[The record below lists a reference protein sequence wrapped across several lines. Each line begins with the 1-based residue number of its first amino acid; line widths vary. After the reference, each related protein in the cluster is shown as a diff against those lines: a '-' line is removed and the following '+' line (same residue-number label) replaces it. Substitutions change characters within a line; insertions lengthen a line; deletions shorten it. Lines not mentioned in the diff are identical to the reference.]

1 MDEIILSF
9 DNREEDLKAII
20 KKNYNKY
27 YEKLLNSDYI
37 TLILYK

>member
-9 DNREEDLKAII
+9 DNREEDFKAII
-20 KKNYNKY
+20 KKNYKQY